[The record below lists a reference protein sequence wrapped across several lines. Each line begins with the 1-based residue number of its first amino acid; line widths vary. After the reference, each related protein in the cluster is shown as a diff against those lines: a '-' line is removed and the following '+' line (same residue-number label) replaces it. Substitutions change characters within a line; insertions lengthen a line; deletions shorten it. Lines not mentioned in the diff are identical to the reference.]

1 MKTGFVAIVGRSN
14 VGKSTILNA
23 LLERK
28 VSIVTSK
35 AQTTRNAIRGIYD
48 DDEYQIIFVD
58 TPGIHKAYHELGNRM
73 NKEAL
78 MSTKGVEAVILVVDA
93 SKRFDAGDTYI
104 SEALHLNKDTKL
116 FIVINKIDLIRL
128 PDAIAIK
135 EKYHQI
141 YKNAEIIEMSAIQN
155 FNIDTLLNKVKEVI
169 PEGPLYFPKDSITDK
184 DPSFYVS
191 EVIREKALLIL
202 KEEVPHNLAVRV
214 DEIKSKKD
222 ATYIRATIIVERDSH
237 KGIVIGKNGRIIK
250 AIGMKARVDLEE
262 YYSKNVFLELFVS
275 VKEDWFNS
283 PRLLKE
289 LGYNS

>member
-1 MKTGFVAIVGRSN
+1 MVKIMELNKAGSQIS
-14 VGKSTILNA
+14 ILLDNGEKYWLRYEDLA
-23 LLERK
+23 G
-28 VSIVTSK
+28 T
-35 AQTTRNAIRGIYD
+35 GIY
-48 DDEYQIIFVD
+48 
-58 TPGIHKAYHELGNRM
+58 
-73 NKEAL
+73 
-78 MSTKGVEAVILVVDA
+78 
-93 SKRFDAGDTYI
+93 
-104 SEALHLNKDTKL
+104 KD
-116 FIVINKIDLIRL
+116 
-128 PDAIAIK
+128 
-135 EKYHQI
+135 
-141 YKNAEIIEMSAIQN
+141 AEIIEMSAIQN